1 MKTIGEEIKIV
12 HVAPDSGATSTYT
25 LAAGTTDVN
34 SVAVD
39 ALGYSRIAFLWA
51 FGDNTASG
59 TFTGSIQGSA
69 DGTTGW
75 TTITGASST
84 FTAGA
89 TDTDD
94 KLLMVECNLNPTY
107 RYYRAV
113 SDRGTANTALNGLF
127 CLLGRISGVEPI
139 TQSTAAGQFVQAP
152 VIV

>member
-12 HVAPDSGATSTYT
+12 HVAPNDGATSTYT
-25 LAAGTTDVN
+25 LAAGTSDVN

-39 ALGYSRIAFLWA
+39 ALGYGRIAFLWV
-51 FGDNTASG
+51 FGDNAATG
-59 TFTGSIQGSA
+59 TFTGSIEGSA
-69 DGTTGW
+69 DGSTGW
-75 TTITGASST
+75 TAITGALST

-94 KLLMVECNLNPTY
+94 EMLMVECNLNPAY

-113 SDRGTANTALNGLF
+113 SNRGTANTALNGLF
-127 CLLGRISGVEPI
+127 CLLGRVSGVEPI

-152 VIV
+152 VVV